1 MSQAAA
7 TERVGIKLEPVLST
21 PSNAVLLRQ
30 LVLLALPVFAEQV
43 LHMLVA
49 LTDTFVANHLVK
61 LTPDMTAAQ
70 IAEGR
75 TQIAAATAAVG
86 TIGYIFWLIG
96 LITGAIGTGSTAIIA
111 RATGAR
117 HRRLAN
123 SVCGQSVGAALFAGL
138 GLWLIFGW
146 GAPWVAN
153 IAQLHGIAHDFALD
167 YLRMLGI
174 SLPFVTVMMV
184 ANACLR
190 GAGDT
195 VTPAVSM
202 IIVDLVNMFFTWSL
216 TFGSFHLPRM
226 GFDGIAVGTVIAYI
240 AGGVLQFSVL
250 LIGRGGIRL
259 YLHRLRPHW
268 HNLKRVLRIGLPSGV
283 GDLLQWSV
291 NFGLIMVINL
301 MDPSN
306 ASAAAHTN
314 AIRIESLSY
323 LSGFAVATAAATMV
337 GQALGMKDPH
347 RATRSA
353 NLAYLLG
360 GGFMGTMGL
369 IFIFAGSALARV
381 ISADPHIAELTAK
394 CLFIT
399 GFCQTGFAA
408 AMVYGGAL
416 RGAGDTLMVMVMSL
430 ISIFTLR
437 LGAVLIIGLWLRMG
451 LAAIWIF
458 LASELF
464 VRGILIY
471 SRFRSGGWKKIQV

>member
-216 TFGSFHLPRM
+216 TFGSFHLPRSPTSP
-226 GFDGIAVGTVIAYI
+226 AEYCSSACCSSA
-240 AGGVLQFSVL
+240 AGGFGSICIDFV
-250 LIGRGGIRL
+250 RTGI
-259 YLHRLRPHW
+259 
-268 HNLKRVLRIGLPSGV
+268 IS
-283 GDLLQWSV
+283 SA
-291 NFGLIMVINL
+291 
-301 MDPSN
+301 SC
-306 ASAAAHTN
+306 ASACRAAS
-314 AIRIESLSY
+314 AICF
-323 LSGFAVATAAATMV
+323 SGAST
-337 GQALGMKDPH
+337 
-347 RATRSA
+347 S
-353 NLAYLLG
+353 
-360 GGFMGTMGL
+360 
-369 IFIFAGSALARV
+369 GS
-381 ISADPHIAELTAK
+381 S
-394 CLFIT
+394 
-399 GFCQTGFAA
+399 
-408 AMVYGGAL
+408 
-416 RGAGDTLMVMVMSL
+416 
-430 ISIFTLR
+430 
-437 LGAVLIIGLWLRMG
+437 W
-451 LAAIWIF
+451 
-458 LASELF
+458 
-464 VRGILIY
+464 
-471 SRFRSGGWKKIQV
+471 